1 MASES
6 HKRKG
11 KNSYLINNGAKR
23 DGKWKRNLYFR
34 KRDRMKSKRIAE
46 IEFVQ

>member
-11 KNSYLINNGAKR
+11 KNSYLINWGAKR

-34 KRDRMKSKRIAE
+34 KRDRVKAKRIPNND
-46 IEFVQ
+46 F

>member
-11 KNSYLINNGAKR
+11 KNSYLINYGARR

-34 KRDRMKSKRIAE
+34 KRDRAKNKRIVDSD
-46 IEFVQ
+46 F

>member
-11 KNSYLINNGAKR
+11 KNSYLINGAAKR
-23 DGKWKRNLYFR
+23 DGKWKRHLYFR
-34 KRDRMKSKRIAE
+34 KRDRVASRRE
-46 IEFVQ
+46 TREVTE